1 MEITSKVLRNNKFS
15 KALTTAVENGELKM
29 TVAFRLIREI
39 HLQNDKF
46 SKALTTAVENGELKM
61 TVAFRLIKEIHNQS

>member
-29 TVAFRLIREI
+29 TVAFRLI
-39 HLQNDKF
+39 
-46 SKALTTAVENGELKM
+46 
-61 TVAFRLIKEIHNQS
+61 KEIHNQS